1 MLPQFASKL
10 YYYLY

>member
-1 MLPQFASKL
+1 MLPQFASEL